1 MLGQIVLVRKKRSD
15 AAQLQ
20 DALAAVQH
28 RKLVPAQQF
37 VAHLLE
43 RSAIAGAVATGIRG
57 VEGVD
62 GLLAQHLG
70 QVFQGGRLTAA
81 EENLAVHVA
90 HDGIRIVLVDGFQL
104 ASCLQNKAGGNLTA
118 ADGRHQLFQIGNA
131 LLSEYPGAKQI
142 SEIHLTKLTNLLVTA
157 SKGRYGKD
165 KAIQIRDA
173 ARTSIGS
180 VMPAKSLELKH
191 TIKLIRE
198 LTSEIDEIEVSIQK
212 IMDRSSHNSWY

>member
-1 MLGQIVLVRKKRSD
+1 M
-15 AAQLQ
+15 
-20 DALAAVQH
+20 
-28 RKLVPAQQF
+28 
-37 VAHLLE
+37 AHLLE

-118 ADGRHQLFQIGNA
+118 ADGRHQLFQIGNSSIYRP
-131 LLSEYPGAKQI
+131 LSSGMLQ
-142 SEIHLTKLTNLLVTA
+142 
-157 SKGRYGKD
+157 
-165 KAIQIRDA
+165 
-173 ARTSIGS
+173 
-180 VMPAKSLELKH
+180 
-191 TIKLIRE
+191 
-198 LTSEIDEIEVSIQK
+198 
-212 IMDRSSHNSWY
+212 